1 MLLFDNDNSFK
12 LPTTRKNSQL
22 SKNHPIKSINDFYSN
37 AEDNDEDDIDQQSA
51 LRASSHALE
60 IELYIKQGLDKS
72 TNSDESLQE
81 EYNPLSFWK
90 NMHSSYSILS
100 KIAAR
105 VFSVPA
111 SSAAVEREF
120 SLAGNIVTQKRST
133 LSPDVV
139 NDMVFNHSYK
149 VYQQGLDNTDKFELH

>member
-1 MLLFDNDNSFK
+1 MDNA
-12 LPTTRKNSQL
+12 QL
-22 SKNHPIKSINDFYSN
+22 STNHPIKSISDFYSN
-37 AEDNDEDDIDQQSA
+37 AEDNDEDDVDQQAA
-51 LRASSHALE
+51 LRSTSHALE
-60 IELYIKQGLDKS
+60 IESYTKHGSDKS
-72 TNSDESLQE
+72 TNSHESLHE

-90 NMHSSYSILS
+90 KMHGTYPILS

-120 SLAGNIVTQKRST
+120 SLAGNVVTQKRAK

-139 NDMVFNHSYK
+139 NDMVFNHSFNK
-149 VYQQGLDNTDKFELH
+149 YQQGLDNPDKLELH